1 MASPF
6 APFANA
12 RLAWRRPTAPLANL
26 RDGVAGLVS
35 ETVVIEAFLKE
46 TTVSQQDG
54 RSGGDRATARSGG
67 DRATAMVIDAA
78 AVRGYITRWVVLPAG
93 ESWLAAG
100 TAWEWDET
108 GLRPEGFRAS
118 GAEAQLFRGVLA
130 LLPATGSGT
139 IHTIELQHVG
149 SAYGDGGIGAV
160 LREAAGDQFTALLR
174 EAR

>member
-1 MASPF
+1 MATPF

-26 RDGVAGLVS
+26 RDGVAGLAT

-54 RSGGDRATARSGG
+54 RSGGDRATA
-67 DRATAMVIDAA
+67 MVIDAA
-78 AVRGYITRWVVLPAG
+78 AVKGYITRWVVLPAG
-93 ESWLAAG
+93 QSWLAAG
-100 TAWEWDET
+100 TDWEWDET
-108 GLRPEGFRAS
+108 GVRPEGFRAN

-130 LLPATGSGT
+130 VLPATGGGT

>member
-12 RLAWRRPTAPLANL
+12 RLAWRRPTAPLASL
-26 RDGVAGLVS
+26 RDGVSGLQA

-46 TTVSQQDG
+46 TTVQAPQ
-54 RSGGDRATARSGG
+54 SGLVGG
-67 DRATAMVIDAA
+67 ERATAMVIDAA
-78 AVRGYITRWVVLPAG
+78 AVQGYITRWALLPAG
-93 ESWLAAG
+93 AGWLDAG
-100 TAWEWDET
+100 TAWEWDDT
-108 GLRPEGFRAS
+108 GLQPEGFRAN

-130 LLPATGSGT
+130 ALPATGSGT
-139 IHTIELQHVG
+139 IHTIEIQHVG